1 MFKLTQSYFHTT
13 IINQDGN
20 DLTVKI
26 NRYENYPDE
35 IDIEIGNYKGVVV
48 TIHNIDLESA
58 KQLGQDLMFLASGIM
73 EPTKEEDE

>member
-1 MFKLTQSYFHTT
+1 MFKLTKSYFHST

-73 EPTKEEDE
+73 QTKEDDE

>member
-1 MFKLTQSYFHTT
+1 MFKLTKSYFHTT

-26 NRYENYPDE
+26 NRFENYPDE
-35 IDIEIGNYKGVVV
+35 IDIEIGNHKGVVV

-73 EPTKEEDE
+73 ETTKEED